1 MGQGKKNIFLYSV
14 TELGILYSFHQSH
27 LMRKNK
33 MSNTKA
39 FRFPN
44 ERVQTVN
51 NKQTF
56 PLCVADSCI
65 IILLCLRD
73 NFKLLKK
80 RKAKS
85 FEPQKFINKISN
97 LAKSTRPP
105 R

>member
-1 MGQGKKNIFLYSV
+1 MGQGKVNIFLYPV
-14 TELGILYSFHQSH
+14 RELGNLYSFYHEPH

-33 MSNTKA
+33 KSNTKA

-85 FEPQKFINKISN
+85 F
-97 LAKSTRPP
+97 
-105 R
+105 